1 MPKSSNAFCM
11 LVDECK
17 PPKAKFSLDEIP
29 DLSGQVII
37 VTGGSS
43 GIGKETAR
51 VLLTK
56 NAKVYIA
63 TRNEQNSKAVIEDL
77 SAKTG
82 KEAFFLK
89 LDLSDLN
96 SVKASAEEF
105 MKRETQLHVLFNNA
119 GVMGVPV
126 EQLTP
131 QGYDLHFGTNVLGH
145 FYFTKLLLPILK
157 STAQTTIDKKVRVIN
172 IASITHLYC
181 PALNYD
187 LLTDTPA
194 RRKYSPDSLYG
205 HSKYAM
211 VVYATEL
218 ARRYGDDGI
227 VSIGINPGN
236 IKTELQRHMG
246 PAQRWM
252 TDLILYPVELGALT
266 QLYAGTMP
274 DAANYKYM
282 IPWARV
288 GESRSGTTEPELCR
302 KLWDWMDEQV
312 KAY

>member
-1 MPKSSNAFCM
+1 MF
-11 LVDECK
+11 VDECK
-17 PPKAKFSLDEIP
+17 PPKAKFSIDEIP

-43 GIGKETAR
+43 GVGKETVR

-63 TRNEQNSKAVIEDL
+63 TRNEQKSKAVIEEL
-77 SAKTG
+77 REKTG
-82 KEAFFLK
+82 KEALFLM

-96 SVKASAEEF
+96 SVKVSAEEF
-105 MKRETQLHVLFNNA
+105 LKRETQLHVLFNNA
-119 GVMGVPV
+119 GVFCVPV
-126 EQLTP
+126 NELTP
-131 QGYDLHFGTNVLGH
+131 QGYDLQFGTNVLGH

-157 STAQTTIDKKVRVIN
+157 STAQTSVDKKVRVIN
-172 IASITHLYC
+172 TASVTHLYS
-181 PALNYD
+181 PVLNYD

-194 RRKYSPDSLYG
+194 RRKYSPDNLYG

-211 VVYATEL
+211 VVYSTEL

-246 PAQRWM
+246 AARKWM
-252 TDLILYPVELGALT
+252 VDQLLYPVELGALT

-274 DAANYKYM
+274 DAANYNGKYM

-288 GESRSGTTEPELCR
+288 GESRSGTTEPEICR